1 MSSLTDSLNEKE
13 MASFL
18 RWCEYELELT
28 LKVLPTT
35 LCRRTT
41 TLCRRIEREDEES
54 QDQARHTWT
63 ADVREGFPVSLLKF
77 AFPS

>member
-28 LKVLPTT
+28 LKVFP
-35 LCRRTT
+35 T
-41 TLCRRIEREDEES
+41 TLCRRIEREDEKC

-63 ADVREGFPVSLLKF
+63 ADAREGFPVSLLKF